1 MKLSEHLLSLNSDSF
16 LKATQH
22 PFLTQVGTLEVKPE
36 HLKSWLIQDRYYTG
50 GYIKMMGLMISRLP
64 LYEDQRELGDN
75 NPFYTPEKAQNIIKT
90 LSFALSNVHRE
101 SQFFTDIL
109 SRAPYRQCEQSL
121 RQMAWTTKYIDFVR
135 KVAQES
141 GYDLGEALVV
151 LWAMEIIFF
160 TAWNFAKGVNAHAKE
175 NDGKKTEDIHIHT
188 CHELM
193 TNWTMDEFKD
203 FVNDCENLVNELDTS
218 DPRRLASFEKVYKD
232 ILALEVEFWDM
243 AYN

>member
-1 MKLSEHLLSLNSDSF
+1 MKLSDHLLSLDKSSF
-16 LKATQH
+16 EKATQH
-22 PFLTQVGTLEVKPE
+22 EFLTQVGTLEVKPE

-75 NPFYTPEKAQNIIKT
+75 YPFYTPEKAQNIIKT
-90 LSFALSNVHRE
+90 LTFALSNVHRE

-109 SRAPYRQCEQSL
+109 SREPYHQCEQSL
-121 RQMAWTTKYIDFVR
+121 RQKAWTTKYIDFVK

-160 TAWNFAKGVNAHAKE
+160 RAWNFAKSINAHLKE
-175 NDGKKTEDIHIHT
+175 NSEDIHIRT

-193 TNWTMDEFKD
+193 TNWTMDEFND
-203 FVNDCENLVNELDTS
+203 FVNDCEALVNELDTS

-243 AYN
+243 AYC